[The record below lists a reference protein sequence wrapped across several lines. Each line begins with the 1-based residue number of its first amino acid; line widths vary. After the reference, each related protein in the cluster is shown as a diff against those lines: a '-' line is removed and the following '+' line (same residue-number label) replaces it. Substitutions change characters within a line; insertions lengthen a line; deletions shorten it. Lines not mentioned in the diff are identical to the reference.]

1 MSHGTLA
8 WQAIGWNWRRKAPT
22 SLRRQP
28 MRGLVSL
35 GILLV
40 VLWAVAWLVFKT
52 AGFLIHLLLIV
63 GVIMLIVG
71 LVKRAG
77 RAVSRDT

>member
-1 MSHGTLA
+1 M
-8 WQAIGWNWRRKAPT
+8 K
-22 SLRRQP
+22 
-28 MRGLVSL
+28 GLVSV

-52 AGFLIHLLLIV
+52 AGFLIHLLLIA
-63 GVIMLIVG
+63 GAIMLIVG

-77 RAVSRDT
+77 RAVSRDG

>member
-1 MSHGTLA
+1 
-8 WQAIGWNWRRKAPT
+8 
-22 SLRRQP
+22 

-35 GILLV
+35 GVLLV

-52 AGFLIHLLLIV
+52 AGFFIHVLLIV
-63 GVIMLIVG
+63 GAIMLIMG

-77 RAVSRDT
+77 RGVSREI

>member
-1 MSHGTLA
+1 
-8 WQAIGWNWRRKAPT
+8 
-22 SLRRQP
+22 

-40 VLWAVAWLVFKT
+40 ILWAVAWLVFKT
-52 AGFLIHLLLIV
+52 AGLFIHLLLIV
-63 GVIMLIVG
+63 GIIMLVLG

>member
-1 MSHGTLA
+1 
-8 WQAIGWNWRRKAPT
+8 
-22 SLRRQP
+22 

-40 VLWAVAWLVFKT
+40 ILWAVGWLVFKT
-52 AGFLIHLLLIV
+52 AGLLIHLLLIV
-63 GVIMLIVG
+63 GIIMLILG

>member
-1 MSHGTLA
+1 
-8 WQAIGWNWRRKAPT
+8 
-22 SLRRQP
+22 

-40 VLWAVAWLVFKT
+40 VLWLVAWLVFKV
-52 AGFLIHLLLIV
+52 AGFFIHLLLIV
-63 GVIMLIVG
+63 GIIMLIMG

-77 RAVSRDT
+77 RAVSRDV

>member
-1 MSHGTLA
+1 MPDGAYDWAGMGMSGVLLSTHT
-8 WQAIGWNWRRKAPT
+8 RR
-22 SLRRQP
+22 LQ

-52 AGFLIHLLLIV
+52 AGFLIHLVLIV

-77 RAVSRDT
+77 RAVSRDV

>member
-1 MSHGTLA
+1 MSDALL
-8 WQAIGWNWRRKAPT
+8 PT
-22 SLRRQP
+22 HPEAS

-52 AGFLIHLLLIV
+52 AGFFIHLLLIV
-63 GVIMLIVG
+63 GAIMLIVG

-77 RAVSRDT
+77 RAVSRDL

>member
-1 MSHGTLA
+1 
-8 WQAIGWNWRRKAPT
+8 
-22 SLRRQP
+22 

-77 RAVSRDT
+77 RAVSRNV

>member
-1 MSHGTLA
+1 
-8 WQAIGWNWRRKAPT
+8 
-22 SLRRQP
+22 
-28 MRGLVSL
+28 MRGLISL

-52 AGFLIHLLLIV
+52 AGFLIHLLLVV
-63 GVIMLIVG
+63 GAIMLIVG

-77 RAVSRDT
+77 RAVSRDV

>member
-1 MSHGTLA
+1 
-8 WQAIGWNWRRKAPT
+8 
-22 SLRRQP
+22 

-40 VLWAVAWLVFKT
+40 VLWAVAWLVFKV
-52 AGFLIHLLLIV
+52 AGLLIHLLLIV

-77 RAVSRDT
+77 RAVSRDI